1 MEFNFYGITPNILDE
16 LSYESKLGK
25 SLKNTLRKFNK
36 DDIFKEIRNISR
48 YLNSRKI
55 DFKFP
60 VSYRIKSYHSCLI
73 KYDKYYPNMELNKC
87 FNDLLGI
94 RIIVDSYYELFEQ
107 DLSFFRLAD
116 MRTGKANDD
125 GYRGVHLYYQKS
137 NFHYP
142 IELQINTK
150 IDRQIN
156 DLLHMYI
163 YKHTKNNLIGK
174 EVRKLFD
181 EGNFKNIEEFKG
193 VIEDVLR
200 NSEEI

>member
-1 MEFNFYGITPNILDE
+1 MKFNFYGITENILDE

-48 YLNSRKI
+48 YLNTRKI

-73 KYDKYYPNMELNKC
+73 KYDKCYPNIELNKC

-94 RIIVDSYYELFEQ
+94 RIIVDSYNELFEQ
-107 DLSFFRLAD
+107 DLSSFRLAD
-116 MRTGKANDD
+116 MRNGKANDD

-142 IELQINTK
+142 VELQVNTK

-156 DLLHMYI
+156 DLLHIYL
-163 YKHTKNNLIGK
+163 YKHTKNNSIGK

-181 EGNFKNIEEFKG
+181 EGEFESIEEFKG
-193 VIEDVLR
+193 VVEDVLR
-200 NSEEI
+200 NSKEI

>member
-1 MEFNFYGITPNILDE
+1 MNFNFYGITENILDK

-73 KYDKYYPNMELNKC
+73 KYDKYYPSFELNKC

-107 DLSFFRLAD
+107 DLSSFRLAD

-142 IELQINTK
+142 IELQVNTK

-156 DLLHMYI
+156 DLLHIYV
-163 YKHTKNNLIGK
+163 YKHTKNNSIGK
-174 EVRKLFD
+174 EIRKLFD
-181 EGNFKNIEEFKG
+181 EGKFENLEEFKG
-193 VIEDVLR
+193 VIEDVLH
-200 NSEEI
+200 NSKEI

>member
-1 MEFNFYGITPNILDE
+1 MKFNFYGITENILDE

-48 YLNSRKI
+48 YLNTRKI

-107 DLSFFRLAD
+107 DLSSFRLAD

-150 IDRQIN
+150 VDRQIN

-163 YKHTKNNLIGK
+163 YKHTKSNLIGK

-193 VIEDVLR
+193 VIEDVLCD
-200 NSEEI
+200 SEKI

>member
-1 MEFNFYGITPNILDE
+1 MKFNFYGITENLLDE

-48 YLNSRKI
+48 YLNTRKI

-107 DLSFFRLAD
+107 DLSSFRLAD

-142 IELQINTK
+142 IELQINIQK
-150 IDRQIN
+150 II
-156 DLLHMYI
+156 
-163 YKHTKNNLIGK
+163 
-174 EVRKLFD
+174 
-181 EGNFKNIEEFKG
+181 
-193 VIEDVLR
+193 
-200 NSEEI
+200 

>member
-1 MEFNFYGITPNILDE
+1 MSFNFYGITENILDE

-73 KYDKYYPNMELNKC
+73 KYDKYYPNVELNKC

-107 DLSFFRLAD
+107 DLSSFRLAD
-116 MRTGKANDD
+116 MRMGKANDD

-142 IELQINTK
+142 IELQVNTK

-156 DLLHMYI
+156 DLLHIYV
-163 YKHTKNNLIGK
+163 YKHTKNNSIGK
-174 EVRKLFD
+174 EIRKLFD
-181 EGNFKNIEEFKG
+181 EGEFENLEEFKG
-193 VIEDVLR
+193 VIEDVLH
-200 NSEEI
+200 NSKEI

>member
-1 MEFNFYGITPNILDE
+1 MKFNFYGITENILDE

-48 YLNSRKI
+48 YLNTRKI

-107 DLSFFRLAD
+107 DLSSFRLAD

-150 IDRQIN
+150 VDRQIN

-193 VIEDVLR
+193 VIEDVLCD
-200 NSEEI
+200 SEKI

>member
-1 MEFNFYGITPNILDE
+1 MNFNFYGITENILDE

-48 YLNSRKI
+48 YLNTRKI

-107 DLSFFRLAD
+107 DLSSFRLAD

-150 IDRQIN
+150 VDRQIN

-193 VIEDVLR
+193 VIEDVLCD
-200 NSEEI
+200 SEKI

>member
-1 MEFNFYGITPNILDE
+1 MKFNFYGITENLLDE

-48 YLNSRKI
+48 YLNTRKI

-107 DLSFFRLAD
+107 DLSSFRLAD
-116 MRTGKANDD
+116 MRTEKANDD

-150 IDRQIN
+150 VDRQIN
-156 DLLHMYI
+156 DLLHIYI

-181 EGNFKNIEEFKG
+181 EGNFKNIQEFKG

>member
-107 DLSFFRLAD
+107 DLSSFRLAD

>member
-107 DLSFFRLAD
+107 DLSSFRLAD

-150 IDRQIN
+150 VDRQIN

-193 VIEDVLR
+193 VIEDVLCD
-200 NSEEI
+200 SEKI

>member
-150 IDRQIN
+150 VDRQIN

-163 YKHTKNNLIGK
+163 YKHTKSNLIGK

-193 VIEDVLR
+193 VIEDVLCD
-200 NSEEI
+200 SEKI

>member
-1 MEFNFYGITPNILDE
+1 MEFNFYGITSNILDE

-107 DLSFFRLAD
+107 DLSSFRLAD

-150 IDRQIN
+150 VDRQIN

-174 EVRKLFD
+174 EVRGLFD
-181 EGNFKNIEEFKG
+181 EGNFKNIQEFKG

>member
-1 MEFNFYGITPNILDE
+1 MKFNFYGITENLLDE

-48 YLNSRKI
+48 YLNTRKI

-107 DLSFFRLAD
+107 DLSSFRLAD

-150 IDRQIN
+150 VDRQIN
-156 DLLHMYI
+156 DLLHIYI

-181 EGNFKNIEEFKG
+181 EGNFKNIQEFKG

>member
-1 MEFNFYGITPNILDE
+1 MSFNFYGITENILDE

-73 KYDKYYPNMELNKC
+73 KYDKYYPSVELNKC

-94 RIIVDSYYELFEQ
+94 RIIVDSYYELSEQ
-107 DLSFFRLAD
+107 DLSSFRLAD

-142 IELQINTK
+142 IELQVNTK

-156 DLLHMYI
+156 DLLHIYV
-163 YKHTKNNLIGK
+163 YKHTKNNSIGK
-174 EVRKLFD
+174 EIRKLFD
-181 EGNFKNIEEFKG
+181 EGKFENLEEFKG
-193 VIEDVLR
+193 VIEDVLH
-200 NSEEI
+200 NSKEI

>member
-1 MEFNFYGITPNILDE
+1 MEFNFYDITTNILDE

-36 DDIFKEIRNISR
+36 DDIFKEIRSISR
-48 YLNSRKI
+48 YLNTRKI

-107 DLSFFRLAD
+107 DLSSFRLAD
-116 MRTGKANDD
+116 MRIGKANDD

-150 IDRQIN
+150 VDRQIN

-174 EVRKLFD
+174 EVRRLFD
-181 EGNFKNIEEFKG
+181 EGNFKNIQEFKG

>member
-1 MEFNFYGITPNILDE
+1 MKFNFYGITENILDE

-48 YLNSRKI
+48 YLNTRKI

-107 DLSFFRLAD
+107 DLSSFRLAD

-137 NFHYP
+137 NLHYP

-150 IDRQIN
+150 VDRQIN

-163 YKHTKNNLIGK
+163 YKHTKSNLIGK

-193 VIEDVLR
+193 VIEDVLCD
-200 NSEEI
+200 SEKI

>member
-1 MEFNFYGITPNILDE
+1 
-16 LSYESKLGK
+16 
-25 SLKNTLRKFNK
+25 
-36 DDIFKEIRNISR
+36 IRNISR
-48 YLNSRKI
+48 YLNTRKI

-107 DLSFFRLAD
+107 DLSSFRLAD

-150 IDRQIN
+150 VDRQIN

-193 VIEDVLR
+193 VIEDVLCD
-200 NSEEI
+200 SEKI

>member
-1 MEFNFYGITPNILDE
+1 MDE

-73 KYDKYYPNMELNKC
+73 KYDKYYPSVELNKC

-94 RIIVDSYYELFEQ
+94 RIIVDSYYELSEQ
-107 DLSFFRLAD
+107 DLSSFRLAD

-142 IELQINTK
+142 IELQVNTK

-156 DLLHMYI
+156 DLLHIYV
-163 YKHTKNNLIGK
+163 YKHTKNNSIGK
-174 EVRKLFD
+174 EIRKLFD
-181 EGNFKNIEEFKG
+181 EGKFENLEEFKG
-193 VIEDVLR
+193 VIEDVLH
-200 NSEEI
+200 NSKEI

>member
-1 MEFNFYGITPNILDE
+1 MDE

-25 SLKNTLRKFNK
+25 SLKNTLRKFSK

-73 KYDKYYPNMELNKC
+73 KYDKYYPSVELNKC

-107 DLSFFRLAD
+107 DLSSFRLAD

-142 IELQINTK
+142 IELQVNTK

-156 DLLHMYI
+156 DLLHMYV
-163 YKHTKNNLIGK
+163 YKHTKNNSIGK
-174 EVRKLFD
+174 EIRKLFD
-181 EGNFKNIEEFKG
+181 KGEFENLEEFKG
-193 VIEDVLR
+193 VIEDVLH
-200 NSEEI
+200 NSKEI

>member
-1 MEFNFYGITPNILDE
+1 MKFNFYGITENLLDE

-25 SLKNTLRKFNK
+25 SLKNTLRKFSK

-73 KYDKYYPNMELNKC
+73 KYDKYYPSVELNKC

-107 DLSFFRLAD
+107 DLSSFRLAD

-142 IELQINTK
+142 IELQVNTK

-156 DLLHMYI
+156 DLLHMYV
-163 YKHTKNNLIGK
+163 YKHTKNNSIGK
-174 EVRKLFD
+174 EIRKLFD
-181 EGNFKNIEEFKG
+181 KGEFENLEEFKG
-193 VIEDVLR
+193 VIEDVLH
-200 NSEEI
+200 NSKEI

>member
-1 MEFNFYGITPNILDE
+1 MEFNFYDITTNILDE

-107 DLSFFRLAD
+107 DLSSFRLAD

-150 IDRQIN
+150 VDRQIN

-174 EVRKLFD
+174 EVRRLFD
-181 EGNFKNIEEFKG
+181 EGNFKNIQEFKG
-193 VIEDVLR
+193 VIEDVLC

>member
-1 MEFNFYGITPNILDE
+1 MKFNFYGITENLLDE

-48 YLNSRKI
+48 YLNTRKI

-73 KYDKYYPNMELNKC
+73 KYDKYYLNMELNKC

-107 DLSFFRLAD
+107 DLSSFRLAD

-150 IDRQIN
+150 VDRQIN
-156 DLLHMYI
+156 DLLHIYI

-181 EGNFKNIEEFKG
+181 EGNFKNIQEFKG

>member
-1 MEFNFYGITPNILDE
+1 
-16 LSYESKLGK
+16 
-25 SLKNTLRKFNK
+25 
-36 DDIFKEIRNISR
+36 
-48 YLNSRKI
+48 
-55 DFKFP
+55 
-60 VSYRIKSYHSCLI
+60 
-73 KYDKYYPNMELNKC
+73 MELNKC

-107 DLSFFRLAD
+107 DLSSFRLAD
-116 MRTGKANDD
+116 MRTGKTNDD
-125 GYRGVHLYYQKS
+125 GYRGIHLYYQKS

-150 IDRQIN
+150 VDRQIN

-163 YKHTKNNLIGK
+163 YKHTKNNSIGK
-174 EVRKLFD
+174 EVRRLFD
-181 EGNFKNIEEFKG
+181 EGNFKNTQEFKG

>member
-1 MEFNFYGITPNILDE
+1 MEFNFYDITTNILDE

-48 YLNSRKI
+48 YLNTRKI

-60 VSYRIKSYHSCLI
+60 VSYRIKSYHS
-73 KYDKYYPNMELNKC
+73 
-87 FNDLLGI
+87 LGI

-107 DLSFFRLAD
+107 DLSSFRLAD

-150 IDRQIN
+150 VDRQIN
-156 DLLHMYI
+156 DLLHTYI

-193 VIEDVLR
+193 VIEDVLCD
-200 NSEEI
+200 SEKI

>member
-1 MEFNFYGITPNILDE
+1 MSFNFYGITENILDE

-25 SLKNTLRKFNK
+25 SLKNTLRKFDK

-73 KYDKYYPNMELNKC
+73 KYDKYYPNVELNKC

-107 DLSFFRLAD
+107 DLSSFRLAD
-116 MRTGKANDD
+116 MRMGKANDD

-142 IELQINTK
+142 IELQVNTK

-156 DLLHMYI
+156 DLLHIYV
-163 YKHTKNNLIGK
+163 YKHTKNNSIGK
-174 EVRKLFD
+174 KIRKLFD
-181 EGNFKNIEEFKG
+181 KGEFENLEEFKG
-193 VIEDVLR
+193 VIEDVLH
-200 NSEEI
+200 NSKEI

>member
-1 MEFNFYGITPNILDE
+1 MKFNFYGITENILDE

-48 YLNSRKI
+48 YLNTRKI

-73 KYDKYYPNMELNKC
+73 KYDKCYPNIELNKC

-94 RIIVDSYYELFEQ
+94 RIIVDSYNELFEQ
-107 DLSFFRLAD
+107 DLSSFRLAD
-116 MRTGKANDD
+116 MRNGKANDD

-142 IELQINTK
+142 VELQVNTK

-156 DLLHMYI
+156 DLLHIYL
-163 YKHTKNNLIGK
+163 YKHTKNNSIGK

-181 EGNFKNIEEFKG
+181 EGEFENLEEFKG
-193 VIEDVLR
+193 VIEDVLH
-200 NSEEI
+200 NSKEI

>member
-1 MEFNFYGITPNILDE
+1 MEFNFYDITTNILDE

-48 YLNSRKI
+48 YLNTRKI

-107 DLSFFRLAD
+107 DLSSFRLAD

>member
-1 MEFNFYGITPNILDE
+1 MEFNFYDITTNILDE

-48 YLNSRKI
+48 YLNTRKI

-107 DLSFFRLAD
+107 DLSSFRLAD

-150 IDRQIN
+150 VDRQIN

-174 EVRKLFD
+174 EVRRLFD
-181 EGNFKNIEEFKG
+181 EGNFKNIQEFKG